1 MLDVIKDDFE
11 LSPRAKHD
19 KCEAAVSVAQET
31 AYLTPTY
38 LANSLSNLFIFG
50 LWVMKLDFTLWVV
63 NSLKSTHIFYFLQRT
78 LINFLQIYFYFIFN
92 NISSATSLI

>member
-11 LSPRAKHD
+11 LNPRAKHD
-19 KCEAAVSVAQET
+19 KCKAAVPVAQET

-50 LWVMKLDFTLWVV
+50 L
-63 NSLKSTHIFYFLQRT
+63 
-78 LINFLQIYFYFIFN
+78 
-92 NISSATSLI
+92 